1 MSTKKLYPHLKL
13 NDKVIINGTNEN
25 GEIKK
30 IPEYPNTWFKIQV
43 YPETEP
49 RSLRITDFR
58 LLTDPERTEDNKYN
72 YDVLSNTPMDIN
84 EPVEITYLGEVQ
96 LIPRNDPQFQ
106 ETLEMMKL
114 REFTNSPPALPP
126 YGDIEELFE
135 NEKEIHDDTKKNQ
148 DFVNGG
154 KKKRKTKKNKKKNSR
169 KTKSKK

>member
-1 MSTKKLYPHLKL
+1 MSTKKIYPDLKEGQ
-13 NDKVIINGTNEN
+13 DVIIDKT
-25 GEIKK
+25 GEKGQIIKL
-30 IPEYPNTWFKIQV
+30 PQHHNTWFKIQV

-58 LLTDPERTEDNKYN
+58 LTTDPERTEDTKYKYN
-72 YDVLSNTPMDIN
+72 VLRKTPININ
-84 EPVEITYLGEVQ
+84 EPVKITSLGEGQ

-135 NEKEIHDDTKKNQ
+135 KEKEIHDDTKENQ

-154 KKKRKTKKNKKKNSR
+154 KKKKRKTKKNKKKKR
-169 KTKSKK
+169 KTKKN